1 MPRGTSRT
9 ALAAGRQ
16 RRPARRAAKDGALR
30 FANCSAPA
38 MVATLVSTLP
48 STGTVQSV
56 AQA

>member
-1 MPRGTSRT
+1 MPRGTCLT

-16 RRPARRAAKDGALR
+16 RRPARHAAKDAALR
-30 FANCSAPA
+30 FEGCSAPA
-38 MVATLVSTLP
+38 MVATLVSTLS